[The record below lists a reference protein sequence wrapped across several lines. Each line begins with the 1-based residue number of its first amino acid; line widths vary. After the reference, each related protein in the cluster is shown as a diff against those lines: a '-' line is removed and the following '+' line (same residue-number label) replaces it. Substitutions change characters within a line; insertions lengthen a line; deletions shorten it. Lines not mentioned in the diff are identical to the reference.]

1 MEDELEWMKDG
12 GSDQETLC
20 ILYYGCTL
28 NRKTETAVLVFG
40 LSDSVCSFLTL
51 QEEISSLPPQVF
63 QMLSTSPLLEAYED
77 GDLVLYHSET
87 YGRVVPAMILGSG
100 HFYTATEMGEEPG
113 GPSGSQSELEWP
125 LYNCKVGVKIRQ
137 MVPMCR
143 LQSPLDEGMRVSVS
157 IESDGK
163 QLWVSGRAGYVD

>member
-1 MEDELEWMKDG
+1 L
-12 GSDQETLC
+12 Q
-20 ILYYGCTL
+20 
-28 NRKTETAVLVFG
+28 
-40 LSDSVCSFLTL
+40 FLTL

>member
-1 MEDELEWMKDG
+1 M
-12 GSDQETLC
+12 Q
-20 ILYYGCTL
+20 
-28 NRKTETAVLVFG
+28 
-40 LSDSVCSFLTL
+40 FLTL

-113 GPSGSQSELEWP
+113 GTRVASLQLQGWREDSSGAD
-125 LYNCKVGVKIRQ
+125 V
-137 MVPMCR
+137 
-143 LQSPLDEGMRVSVS
+143 
-157 IESDGK
+157 
-163 QLWVSGRAGYVD
+163 